1 MNSDDLTRKVANDDE
16 DKDTQ
21 PTITAVFR
29 LIQDVE
35 KRLIARI
42 EEGESRLTARL
53 EEVESR
59 LTSKIEAVDTRVT
72 ELNTRVT
79 ELNTRV
85 TELNTRVIEGFK
97 DLSHKMNALN
107 RRILQSEADQEDLRE
122 RVERLETKAS

>member
-1 MNSDDLTRKVANDDE
+1 MNSDDLTRNVEDDDE
-16 DKDTQ
+16 GDRKTQ

-35 KRLIARI
+35 KRLTARV
-42 EEGESRLTARL
+42 EEGESRLTTRL

-59 LTSKIEAVDTRVT
+59 LTSEIAGVDTRVT
-72 ELNTRVT
+72 EV
-79 ELNTRV
+79 
-85 TELNTRVIEGFK
+85 NTRVIEGFK
-97 DLSHKMNALN
+97 DLGHKMNALN

>member
-42 EEGESRLTARL
+42 EEGESRLTTRL
-53 EEVESR
+53 EESESR
-59 LTSKIEAVDTRVT
+59 LTSEIAGVD
-72 ELNTRVT
+72 
-79 ELNTRV
+79 TRV

>member
-35 KRLIARI
+35 T
-42 EEGESRLTARL
+42 RLTARL

-72 ELNTRVT
+72 ELDTRVT

-85 TELNTRVIEGFK
+85 TEVNTRVIEGFK